1 MTTKLT
7 GRWANKLFSLV
18 VLKEYIIDI
27 KNTNNQ
33 IEIKRYLQNETR
45 YKLLEK
51 NKERLIDL
59 FLILECI
66 LRDDEELIQIRSKT
80 LNIKQG
86 I

>member
-7 GRWANKLFSLV
+7 GRWTNKLFSLV

-33 IEIKRYLQNETR
+33 IETKRYLQNDTR

-80 LNIKQG
+80 LNIKQR